1 MDICSNAMDLW
12 NFTYVQS
19 GDDLRKLSFNRNGE
33 IIFLD
38 AKDNQIQLK
47 CYSGEPQLE
56 KLMENGKECLR
67 ISNITRKGSENR
79 WTMVKLLAFVS
90 FGI

>member
-19 GDDLRKLSFNRNGE
+19 GDDLRKLSFNRDGE

-38 AKDNQIQLK
+38 TKVSQIQLK

-56 KLMENGKECLR
+56 KLMDNGKEHFKYFRNLL
-67 ISNITRKGSENR
+67 IS
-79 WTMVKLLAFVS
+79 LANCDP
-90 FGI
+90 